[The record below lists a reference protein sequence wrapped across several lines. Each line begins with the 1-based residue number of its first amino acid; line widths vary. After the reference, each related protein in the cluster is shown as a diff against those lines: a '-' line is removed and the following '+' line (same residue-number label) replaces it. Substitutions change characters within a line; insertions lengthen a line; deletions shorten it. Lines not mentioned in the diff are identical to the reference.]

1 MPLTGVGGPALYH
14 VPLPLVVAATLTLL
28 PASFRPSFYCRP
40 SVVIRVRRRR
50 HPVRRAD
57 GPSFIASHL
66 ESCPE
71 ESA

>member
-28 PASFRPSFYCRP
+28 PASFRPSFYCRT

-50 HPVRRAD
+50 HPVRRTD

-71 ESA
+71 EST

>member
-1 MPLTGVGGPALYH
+1 MPLTGVGGPALCH
-14 VPLPLVVAATLTLL
+14 APLPLVVAATLTLL
-28 PASFRPSFYCRP
+28 PASFRPSFYCCT

-50 HPVRRAD
+50 HPVRRTD

-71 ESA
+71 EST